1 MMRRGC
7 IILEYGT
14 MRLGWGDGRVLILV
28 ILASLLLRGVDGL
41 NLYQYARGNPV
52 KLMDMEGYKA
62 EPPPDDLVDR
72 GESKGAKPEY
82 LVDEGQFDG
91 EVDGLALQG
100 NQGKV
105 NGNSAEDT
113 LLKGTYEGESGYDTF
128 VYSWGGNSVTPKQY
142 LV

>member
-1 MMRRGC
+1 
-7 IILEYGT
+7 
-14 MRLGWGDGRVLILV
+14 
-28 ILASLLLRGVDGL
+28 
-41 NLYQYARGNPV
+41 
-52 KLMDMEGYKA
+52 MEGYKA